1 MTPRQQPKDRL
12 QSLPDPPEAPA
23 DAKAAEAALA
33 APAAPAPQEEG
44 HRTPVV
50 LALEL
55 GWRLAVLYADL
66 EHPLYEVADVQVVPA
81 CLPALETMPN
91 GDQLELQVRAAASL
105 AFQLK
110 ATAPGNEILGLAH
123 DVHATCHSRTKAS
136 AVRERL
142 SACHNSLIKEL
153 WATQEAQGK
162 AYELGMSIFDSWN
175 RVRLAGRPGSKC
187 PVDEWRTVF
196 GRQRTERV
204 KVLLDDLQSQ
214 LPRTAVTVVKAHL
227 DFWCDAVAAQL
238 AEPEATPPEDG
249 PAILRRQTLIWRQ
262 LLTRD
267 KEPEAFLQRD
277 ERRRVHQEFK
287 QLVWRSL
294 LRPVPVAAT
303 LACVAVLAG
312 LMAGIIPAASSSQA
326 VVAFLGA
333 IGLSQASL
341 AVIARDR
348 VRIWT
353 ELLWNRALAGVVF
366 EATCLADNAFLWRR
380 TSVSASL
387 AGTGR
392 RLARRSTAE
401 FPARPTPQL

>member
-1 MTPRQQPKDRL
+1 MTTDLR
-12 QSLPDPPEAPA
+12 SLPEPDPPDLAPPHVLVPAPA
-23 DAKAAEAALA
+23 VEPEPRD
-33 APAAPAPQEEG
+33 
-44 HRTPVV
+44 TSPVA

-55 GWRLAVLYADL
+55 GWRLAVLYAEL
-66 EHPLYEVADVQVVPA
+66 EHPLPTFGEVKAVRA
-81 CLPALETMPN
+81 CLPTVEKMSRGDRLEV
-91 GDQLELQVRAAASL
+91 QVRAAASL

-110 ATAPGNEILGLAH
+110 ATAPGNDILGLAR

-136 AVRERL
+136 ALRKRL

-187 PVDEWRTVF
+187 PLDEWRTVF

-227 DFWCDAVAAQL
+227 DFWCEAVAAQL
-238 AEPEATPPEDG
+238 AEPEAEPPRDG
-249 PAILRRQTLIWRQ
+249 AAILRRQTVIWRQ

-277 ERRRVHQEFK
+277 DRRRVHHEFK

-303 LACVAVLAG
+303 LAFLAVLAG

-366 EATCLADNAFLWRR
+366 EATCLADNAFRWRR
-380 TSVSASL
+380 TSVSDSL

-392 RLARRSTAE
+392 RLARRSTAD
-401 FPARPTPQL
+401 FPVRPTPQL